1 MRRPVTSLLLL
12 LFLVAS
18 LYVARPVRAPVSSPA
33 SPPVTRGLP
42 APTAVVTRA
51 GASYLVAE
59 RQAWQ
64 VSHAGA
70 GLRPVT
76 LQWIDIPE
84 PSGAGIWQVAGL
96 TDGQALF
103 GLGGPVYP
111 SPARPDTL
119 LLDPGSQQLYEVT
132 PKTAGGSAP
141 PVAVAPA
148 VRVSAVRWAPSGRW
162 AVLAGAG
169 PDGVGVYQWFSRGGI
184 VWLGAVAGA
193 TQLAALPD
201 PVVATDAGAIWWR
214 GHGSYDLHLASV
226 AVSAAGTVLGF
237 SAGQAVWWSAGHV
250 QHLPVPGLPLAA
262 PRFSPSGQSAAYVA
276 QVGRASELIVV
287 SGRGVV
293 ALRVL
298 PEGSAVASGW
308 IGRRV
313 VVAVLSG
320 PHIGTY
326 FVNP

>member
-18 LYVARPVRAPVSSPA
+18 LYVARPVRAPVSAPA
-33 SPPVTRGLP
+33 PKPVTRVLP
-42 APTAVVTRA
+42 EPTAVVTRA
-51 GASYLVAE
+51 GASYLVGE
-59 RQAWQ
+59 HQAWR
-64 VSHAGA
+64 VGHAGT
-70 GLRPVT
+70 GLTPVT
-76 LQWIDIPE
+76 LRWMDIPE
-84 PSGAGIWQVAGL
+84 PSGAGIWRVAEL
-96 TDGQALF
+96 ADGQALF

-111 SPARPDTL
+111 SPALPDTL
-119 LLDPGSQQLYEVT
+119 LLDPGSRLLYEVT
-132 PKTAGGSAP
+132 QATAGGSAP

-148 VRVSAVRWAPSGRW
+148 VRVAALRWAPSGQM

-169 PDGVGVYQWFSRGGI
+169 PDGVGVYQWSPHGGT

-193 TQLAALPD
+193 RQLAALPD

-214 GHGSYDLHLASV
+214 GHGTYDLHLASV

-237 SAGQAVWWSAGHV
+237 SRGQAVWWSVGHAK
-250 QHLPVPGLPLAA
+250 HLQVPGLPLAT

-276 QVGRASELIVV
+276 QVGRTSELVVV

-313 VVAVLSG
+313 VVAVLTG
-320 PHIGTY
+320 PHAGTY
-326 FVNP
+326 LASP